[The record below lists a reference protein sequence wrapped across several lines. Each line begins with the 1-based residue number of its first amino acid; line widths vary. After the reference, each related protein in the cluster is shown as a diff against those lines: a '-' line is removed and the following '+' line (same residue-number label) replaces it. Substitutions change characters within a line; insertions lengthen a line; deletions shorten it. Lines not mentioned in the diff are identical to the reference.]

1 MKIKNIYRYF
11 IVKKVYIKRL
21 RLVIKY
27 NFYWYRKIEE

>member
-21 RLVIKY
+21 RLVIMY
-27 NFYWYRKIEE
+27 NFCWYRKIEE

>member
-21 RLVIKY
+21 RLVINY
-27 NFYWYRKIEE
+27 NFCWYRKIEE

>member
-11 IVKKVYIKRL
+11 IVKKVYIKKL

-27 NFYWYRKIEE
+27 NFCWYRKIEE